1 MKYEI
6 NLILTGQISF
16 IGSDQARVALMT
28 YDHEVRDQ
36 FDLDRSD
43 EFDWNDTNL
52 YGFVLSFGI
61 QAFV

>member
-43 EFDWNDTNL
+43 EFD
-52 YGFVLSFGI
+52 
-61 QAFV
+61 